1 MRVLPFLASIL
12 SNPHQ
17 QMPGLVVGALD
28 LLSMLLEKAPVE
40 IIRAAYDVSF
50 SPLIRIALQSN
61 DQSELQVSFIFL
73 LCVQHLLFFEKS

>member
-1 MRVLPFLASIL
+1 MVQIILCVFLELVQWTCRNLNNTVLFW
-12 SNPHQ
+12 Q
-17 QMPGLVVGALD
+17 
-28 LLSMLLEKAPVE
+28 KAPVE